1 MKIKEFLKQYIGL
14 LKDIADYKEPSDYK
28 ISCSN
33 NSIYLEI
40 KNEELITRIG
50 TNTIQLEKLHEERI
64 TCLVSRILNITETS
78 KYVKE
83 LKTIAVISK
92 ILEFTNNV
100 KTFIVLDDIS
110 PDIILTA
117 YYFGKIKNKIE
128 NITPEKIIEI
138 SIYIKYLQL
147 LKNILSHV
155 KDLQKQLRY
164 IHDPHKEEEYRIKL
178 SRLDNLM
185 PTISKL
191 WENNRELF
199 DKIHYIINKDE
210 KTDEEIIRETLN
222 NHEYLAKLV
231 LIRNFWKKYIENI
244 IDKQIKYTIIF
255 LSEITPVSTELK
267 ELDIK
272 LNYLL
277 KYLRDTYLC
286 EEIIFLDGEEY
297 SILQKYTGLEFDT
310 INIQ

>member
-1 MKIKEFLKQYIGL
+1 MRIKEFLKQYIEL

-33 NSIYLEI
+33 NNIYLEI
-40 KNEELITRIG
+40 KNKELIIRIG
-50 TNTIQLEKLHEERI
+50 ANTIQLEKLHDERT

-78 KYVKE
+78 KYAKE
-83 LKTIAVISK
+83 LKTLAIISK
-92 ILEFTNNV
+92 ILECTSNA
-100 KTFIVLDDIS
+100 KTVIVLDDTS
-110 PDIILTA
+110 LDIILTT
-117 YYFGKIKNKIE
+117 YYFEKLENKIE
-128 NITPEKIIEI
+128 NISPEEIIEI

-147 LKNILSHV
+147 LKNILSHI

-164 IHDPHKEEEYRIKL
+164 INDPRKEEEYRIEL
-178 SRLDNLM
+178 NRLDNLM
-185 PTISKL
+185 PIISKL

-199 DKIHYIINKDE
+199 DKIHNIINKDE
-210 KTDEEIIRETLN
+210 KTDEEIITEILN
-222 NHEYLAKLV
+222 NPRYLTKLV
-231 LIRNFWKKYIENI
+231 LIKNLWKKYIENI

-255 LSEITPVSTELK
+255 LSETMPISTELK

-272 LNYLL
+272 LNYLIR
-277 KYLRDTYLC
+277 YLRNTFLC

-297 SILQKYTGLEFDT
+297 SILQKYTGLEFNT

>member
-1 MKIKEFLKQYIGL
+1 MKIKDFLKQYIGL
-14 LKDIADYKEPSDYK
+14 LKNIADYKEPSDYK

-40 KNEELITRIG
+40 KNEELIARIG
-50 TNTIQLEKLHEERI
+50 TNTIQLEKPHDERI
-64 TCLVSRILNITETS
+64 TCLVSRVLNITETS

-83 LKTIAVISK
+83 LKTIAVTSK

-110 PDIILTA
+110 PDMILTA
-117 YYFGKIKNKIE
+117 YYLRKIKNKIE
-128 NITPEKIIEI
+128 NITPEKMIEI
-138 SIYIKYLQL
+138 SVYIKYLQL

-164 IHDPHKEEEYRIKL
+164 THDPNKEEEYRIEL
-178 SRLDNLM
+178 SRLDKLM

-191 WENNRELF
+191 WENNRKLF
-199 DKIHYIINKDE
+199 DEIHYIINKDE

-222 NHEYLAKLV
+222 NPEYLAKLV
-231 LIRNFWKKYIENI
+231 LIRNLWKKYIENI
-244 IDKQIKYTIIF
+244 IDKQIKYIIIF